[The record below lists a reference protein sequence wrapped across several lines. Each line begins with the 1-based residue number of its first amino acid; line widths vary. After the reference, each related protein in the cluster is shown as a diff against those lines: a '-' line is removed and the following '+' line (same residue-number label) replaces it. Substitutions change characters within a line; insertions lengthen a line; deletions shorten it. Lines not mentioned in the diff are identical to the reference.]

1 MTMKPFNQNDRF
13 DAAADAIRREVADVI
28 HRYWTTAPETAD
40 LAPEVKFQ
48 AIMTALTVSLAAT
61 LKIMVN
67 APETH
72 LIEMIRGSLPAAFAT
87 ADGIIAGEAD
97 PREVRH

>member
-1 MTMKPFNQNDRF
+1 MADPFDVATEAVRKE
-13 DAAADAIRREVADVI
+13 IADVI
-28 HRYWTTAPETAD
+28 HRYWTLAPETAD
-40 LAPEVKFQ
+40 LPPETKFQ

-61 LKIMVN
+61 MKIMVT
-67 APETH
+67 APDTH